1 MVSTNIAGDSIM
13 YLGRNVKMGPNASIS
28 WDQVANQ
35 PFIPVV
41 PEYIKSTYI
50 DATQI
55 FSPNIYG
62 GTIAI
67 GSGNNI
73 FKADNRGIYLG
84 HNLFESAKFK
94 VSMDGKLVAVDGIFS
109 GTINGSIITGGTI
122 RTAEANADRIEIS
135 RNGFNSYNLWGEK
148 NGVSVDSGNFSSLDF
163 YYRGEKRGG
172 LSQAAANISLES
184 TMGDIIVKAST
195 YGKTQFRGTVDFTD
209 ATVKGVAAVFG

>member
-1 MVSTNIAGDSIM
+1 M
-13 YLGRNVKMGPNASIS
+13 YLGRNVKMGPYASIS

-35 PFIPVV
+35 PFIPRL
-41 PEYIKSTYI
+41 PDYIQSTYI
-50 DATQI
+50 NSTQI

-73 FKADNRGIYLG
+73 FKADTRGIYLG
-84 HNLFESAKFK
+84 HNAFENANFK
-94 VSMDGKLVAVDGIFS
+94 VSMDGKLTAVNGMFS
-109 GTINGSIITGGTI
+109 GTIDGSTITGGTI
-122 RTAEANADRIEIS
+122 RTAGANADRIELS

-172 LSQAAANISLES
+172 LSQAAANISLQS
-184 TMGDIIVKAST
+184 TMGDVIVQAST

-209 ATVKGVAAVFG
+209 AKVKGMTAVFG